1 MGGAEHAG
9 LAKQRALAATE
20 ESKTLQ
26 IELKVAR
33 EEKERIKGEA
43 AAREMEMEMEME
55 SLSNSI
61 AQMRDQAAKD
71 TEDAILQITNDNNSH
86 SHTLVTMTKEVE
98 SKKWTGVISK
108 GSRDML
114 QLKAQMSEMQEA
126 RARQVTSSTDKAGG
140 LRLRPDSCL
149 VLQDTKRLPNF
160 DTLEG
165 AGAVGTQLV
174 ACEHDIKEA
183 NAAAREARDKLSVLQ
198 QEHTRLLESTK
209 PMALEK
215 RRAELQVAEMQK
227 TVTQLQ
233 AKFEREQR
241 CLQEQQQRPTPVA
254 SPAHQ
259 DQASAAIQNMQRA
272 HERQVELAAAKQ
284 GALEKALREAEEE
297 KVQLNSQLAA
307 QVEKVAAL
315 NASIVELKIEAAQGQ
330 VVSDSLKNVAHQLIA
345 GPDLAELRWWAVL
358 DATVQAT
365 ACAEVASLAEYRSEL
380 EMKPAELTMRLRAKI
395 GDMQVRLQV
404 EEHTNV
410 RLKAQITRMNARAAA
425 DTEAKIDG
433 PNLELTQE
441 VQRLERT
448 RLAEEITRLEKK
460 LVEEAAARS
469 TLQTELDHARDR
481 LLEMHA
487 AQARAEEAK
496 ARRENEERE
505 EKETLQ
511 QQLASVTKSA
521 EDSESV
527 LSLINPC
534 GTKDGTHDHMV
545 AFWNRLSE
553 TGEAIDPGEA
563 RAMRDQMERYEQ
575 VNQLYRQQL
584 DGMQQEAAATA
595 QRFDMERAVFI
606 ELVNSARAQVA
617 ALQVV
622 HCVPLSAAC
631 VVLLRFML
639 ECRLQVVLLRSGA
652 ECPRWF
658 IAAGAECRLQVV

>member
-1 MGGAEHAG
+1 
-9 LAKQRALAATE
+9 
-20 ESKTLQ
+20 
-26 IELKVAR
+26 
-33 EEKERIKGEA
+33 
-43 AAREMEMEMEME
+43 
-55 SLSNSI
+55 
-61 AQMRDQAAKD
+61 
-71 TEDAILQITNDNNSH
+71 
-86 SHTLVTMTKEVE
+86 
-98 SKKWTGVISK
+98 
-108 GSRDML
+108 
-114 QLKAQMSEMQEA
+114 
-126 RARQVTSSTDKAGG
+126 
-140 LRLRPDSCL
+140 
-149 VLQDTKRLPNF
+149 
-160 DTLEG
+160 
-165 AGAVGTQLV
+165 
-174 ACEHDIKEA
+174 
-183 NAAAREARDKLSVLQ
+183 
-198 QEHTRLLESTK
+198 
-209 PMALEK
+209 
-215 RRAELQVAEMQK
+215 
-227 TVTQLQ
+227 
-233 AKFEREQR
+233 
-241 CLQEQQQRPTPVA
+241 
-254 SPAHQ
+254 
-259 DQASAAIQNMQRA
+259 
-272 HERQVELAAAKQ
+272 

-345 GPDLAELRWWAVL
+345 GPDL
-358 DATVQAT
+358 AT

-617 ALQVV
+617 ALQEHEARAAKQTAALEQTTRQVEAQGTALAKA
-622 HCVPLSAAC
+622 LSAEPNIDAEAAKLVASLKEAQC
-631 VVLLRFML
+631 PQCGKLLRDPHTLEKCSHTFCKTCILPVVLDSMRCPVCESTAYRRELHPSIPMR
-639 ECRLQVVLLRSGA
+639 VLTDQLHCMMA
-652 ECPRWF
+652 DH
-658 IAAGAECRLQVV
+658 